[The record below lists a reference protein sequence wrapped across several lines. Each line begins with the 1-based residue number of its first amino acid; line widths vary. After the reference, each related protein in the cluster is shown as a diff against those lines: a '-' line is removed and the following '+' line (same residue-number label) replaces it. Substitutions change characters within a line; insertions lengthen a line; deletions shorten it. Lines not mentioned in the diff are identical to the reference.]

1 MTMNAGK
8 GQGTRAVRDG
18 VLRSQ
23 FGEHAEGLYL
33 TSSFVF
39 ADAAQAAARFLE
51 QEEGYTYS
59 RFTNP
64 TVSMFQ
70 ERLASLEG
78 AESCIA
84 AASGMAAILCTA
96 MAFVSQGE
104 EIVAGQGLF
113 GATHQL
119 FSAIL
124 PRFGITTRFV
134 DLNDAA
140 ALESAL
146 TPRTKLVFCE
156 TPSNPLMQLVDLAAL
171 AERAH
176 RAGALLAVDN
186 TFCTPIGQQPLA
198 LGADLVIHSAT
209 KYLDGQGRVLGG
221 AVLGAR
227 SLIDLVY
234 RFLRTAGPSLS
245 PFNAW
250 VLVKSLETLP
260 LRVRAQSEAALALAR
275 WLEGHPNVA
284 QVLYPWLESHPQHA
298 LARRQQKL
306 GGGVVSF
313 RVRGGRSEAWR
324 VIDSTRLFSITGNL
338 GDVKSTIT
346 HPASTTHGRLA
357 PEVRQAMGVGEDLLR
372 LSVGLEEVED
382 LQADLARGLDAIGG

>member
-1 MTMNAGK
+1 M
-8 GQGTRAVRDG
+8 
-18 VLRSQ
+18 
-23 FGEHAEGLYL
+23 
-33 TSSFVF
+33 
-39 ADAAQAAARFLE
+39 
-51 QEEGYTYS
+51 
-59 RFTNP
+59 
-64 TVSMFQ
+64 
-70 ERLASLEG
+70 
-78 AESCIA
+78 
-84 AASGMAAILCTA
+84 
-96 MAFVSQGE
+96 
-104 EIVAGQGLF
+104 
-113 GATHQL
+113 
-119 FSAIL
+119 
-124 PRFGITTRFV
+124 
-134 DLNDAA
+134 
-140 ALESAL
+140 
-146 TPRTKLVFCE
+146 
-156 TPSNPLMQLVDLAAL
+156 
-171 AERAH
+171 
-176 RAGALLAVDN
+176 LAVDN